1 MIMVLEGSGH
11 DQEALQALLQDHGYT
26 VSLQSNPDPAG
37 TGVPQVADQPAHCIC
52 ENSPHGVFRSSLD
65 GKLLSIN
72 PAGARMYKYS
82 SPQQIMETVNRTTI
96 FQVLCLDSSKLQEL
110 WAEVLGSDVWQS
122 YEDRCRCK
130 DGSVIDCKFHIH
142 TVRDAAG
149 QPVALE
155 GFLEEITDYKRAEAA
170 LSDSECK
177 YRSIVDNAPFGITRS
192 TREGKLHSVNPALA
206 SILKYDSAEEL
217 METINRSSIQE
228 VLFPEPSER
237 EPLVENVFD
246 CDSWYLFNNRLRCKD
261 GSFVTCRVHSR
272 RILDEDGQASEFE
285 SYQENITD
293 KLEAEQALRES
304 EEKFRVLAETSPVA
318 IGLYKREHIT
328 YANPAMERLFGYSAD
343 DLGRMNFLE
352 WVHEDSKGL
361 VRSRAQAWLAGES
374 VPGQYEIKCVTKDG
388 EERDVLVS
396 AGTMSHQGNLSGVAS
411 FLDITERKRSE
422 ELVRAS
428 LAEKEVLLKE
438 IHHRVKN
445 NLQVVSSLLFLQSQK
460 FSDPELQTCFLE
472 SQSRICSMALAHEQ
486 LYQSKNLAEVSIKSY
501 LENLVKQLQ
510 QVFPSPEQEVDCRL
524 AVEDLELDI
533 EKVVPCGLLVT
544 ELLSNAYKHAF
555 ADGRSGQIEIS
566 LQSSNGQIELAVADD
581 GVGLPAEFDY
591 RQAKTLGLQLVTAL
605 VNQLNGTLE
614 LERNNGTRFRASFAG

>member
-1 MIMVLEGSGH
+1 MRAYAREVGADE
-11 DQEALQALLQDHGYT
+11 EAVVEAFREVPVMSRERFGQIAQALYT
-26 VSLQSNPDPAG
+26 LARQL
-37 TGVPQVADQPAHCIC
+37 
-52 ENSPHGVFRSSLD
+52 SS
-65 GKLLSIN
+65 IAYQN
-72 PAGARMYKYS
+72 VQQAR
-82 SPQQIMETVNRTTI
+82 
-96 FQVLCLDSSKLQEL
+96 F
-110 WAEVLGSDVWQS
+110 
-122 YEDRCRCK
+122 
-130 DGSVIDCKFHIH
+130 
-142 TVRDAAG
+142 
-149 QPVALE
+149 
-155 GFLEEITDYKRAEAA
+155 ITDYKRAEAA

-177 YRSIVDNAPFGITRS
+177 YRSIVENAPFGITRS